1 MLLIIGLGN
10 PGAGYSKTRHNAGFL
25 LLDFLARK
33 HGISFSSRE
42 CLSHSGK
49 GQINQKPVVLAKPR
63 TYMNLS
69 GQAVAKLARKYHVK
83 PTEIVVIHDD
93 LDLKPGQLRLRSGG
107 SSAGHK
113 GIDSII
119 ASLGTRDFVR
129 LKIGIGRPQDSADE
143 EDVVDYVL
151 GDFTREEQELM
162 QSVIHRGAEALE
174 CLLEEGLEN
183 AMNRFNRFF
192 TPPQSR

>member
-10 PGAGYSKTRHNAGFL
+10 PGAGYSKTRHNVGFL
-25 LLDFLARK
+25 LLDFLAKK

-42 CLSHSGK
+42 CLSHTGR
-49 GQINQKPVVLAKPR
+49 GEIGRKPVVLAKPR

-69 GQAVAKLARKYHVK
+69 GQAVNKLARKYRAK
-83 PTEIVVIHDD
+83 PSQIVVVHDD

-113 GIDSII
+113 GIDSVI
-119 ASLGTRDFVR
+119 ACLGTRDFIR
-129 LKIGIGRPQDSADE
+129 LKIGIGRPPDCLD
-143 EDVVDYVL
+143 EDVIDYVL
-151 GDFTREEQELM
+151 GVFTREEKELM
-162 QSVIHRGAEALE
+162 DSVTERGAEALE
-174 CLLEEGLEN
+174 CLLEEGLES

>member
-10 PGAGYSKTRHNAGFL
+10 PGGGYSKTRHNAGFL
-25 LLDFLARK
+25 LLDYLAKK

-42 CLSHSGK
+42 CLSHTGRGEIS
-49 GQINQKPVVLAKPR
+49 QKPVVLAKPR

-69 GQAVAKLARKYHVK
+69 GQAVSKLSRKYRAG
-83 PTEIVVIHDD
+83 PRDIIVVHDD

-113 GIDSII
+113 GIESII
-119 ASLGTRDFVR
+119 ACLGTRDFVR
-129 LKIGIGRPQDSADE
+129 LKIGIGRPPDCLD

-151 GDFTREEQELM
+151 GTFTPEEQALM
-162 QSVIHRGAEALE
+162 
-174 CLLEEGLEN
+174 N
-183 AMNRFNRFF
+183 
-192 TPPQSR
+192 

>member
-10 PGAGYSKTRHNAGFL
+10 PGGGYSKTRHNAGFL
-25 LLDFLARK
+25 LLDFLAKK

-42 CLSHSGK
+42 CLSQTGRGEISG
-49 GQINQKPVVLAKPR
+49 KPVVLAKPR

-69 GQAVAKLARKYHVK
+69 GQAASKLARKYRAS
-83 PTEIVVIHDD
+83 PREIIVVHDD

-113 GIDSII
+113 GIDSIM
-119 ASLGTRDFVR
+119 ACLGTRDFIR
-129 LKIGIGRPQDSADE
+129 LKIGIGRPPGCQD

-151 GDFTREEQELM
+151 GTLTAEEHDLM
-162 QSVIHRGAEALE
+162 DSVIPRGAEALE